1 VTTMRFW
8 LRFFLISAAL
18 WAGGFFWF
26 DTQLPP
32 NTPTAVSNIKT
43 DGIVVLTGG
52 DGRVERGLESLKAGN
67 AKRLL
72 ISGAYRE
79 TTAAQIA
86 ARTATSLKLFNC
98 CVDIGYD
105 AGNTIGNAGEA
116 AAWVRKNKYESVR
129 IVTSRYH
136 VPRSLLEFEARL
148 KSTRFVVDAVPD
160 SATRLELVREYN
172 KFLFRLLWLRVV
184 EPVVGLIP

>member
-1 VTTMRFW
+1 MRYW
-8 LRFFLISAAL
+8 LRFVLISLAL

-26 DTQLPP
+26 ERQLSS
-32 NTPTAVSNIKT
+32 NTPTDVSAIKT

-72 ISGAYRE
+72 ISGAYRD

-86 ARTATSLKLFNC
+86 ARTTTSMKYFTC

-116 AAWVRKNKYESVR
+116 AAWVRKNNYKSVR

-148 KSTRFVVDAVPD
+148 ETTRFVVDAVPD
-160 SATRLELVREYN
+160 SVTWMELVREYN

-184 EPVVGLIP
+184 EPVAGLMS